1 MINIK
6 AVVEGEPDT
15 LPFTRIF
22 ELRDK
27 IDEKIFFASVKIIK
41 EKLSRNL
48 KINTNECLTIFCD
61 YIINEILAKRTVSLI
76 EKNASKLL
84 SEQQVMIGV
93 SETLRKITF
102 EVLLVDS
109 LTKKKKEKE
118 KKNKIIIIENA
129 LPKSNYLLV

>member
-1 MINIK
+1 MIRIK
-6 AVVEGEPDT
+6 AFVEGEPDT

-27 IDEKIFFASVKIIK
+27 IDEKIFFESVKTVK
-41 EKLSRNL
+41 RKLLRNL
-48 KINTNECLTIFCD
+48 RINTNDCLIIFCD
-61 YIINEILAKRTVSLI
+61 YIINEILAKRRVSLI
-76 EKNASKLL
+76 EQNASKLL

-102 EVLLVDS
+102 EVFVDNT
-109 LTKKKKEKE
+109 TKK
-118 KKNKIIIIENA
+118 NIIIIENA

>member
-1 MINIK
+1 MIHIK
-6 AVVEGEPDT
+6 ALVEGETDT

-22 ELRDK
+22 ELRDN
-27 IDEKIFFASVKIIK
+27 IDEKIFFESVKTIK
-41 EKLSRNL
+41 RKLSRNL
-48 KINTNECLTIFCD
+48 RINTNECLIIFCD

-102 EVLLVDS
+102 EVFVDNT
-109 LTKKKKEKE
+109 TKK
-118 KKNKIIIIENA
+118 NIIIIENA

>member
-1 MINIK
+1 MMIHIK
-6 AVVEGEPDT
+6 ALVEGETDT

-22 ELRDK
+22 ELRDN
-27 IDEKIFFASVKIIK
+27 IDEKIFFESVKTIK
-41 EKLSRNL
+41 RKLSRNL
-48 KINTNECLTIFCD
+48 RINTNECLIIFCD

-102 EVLLVDS
+102 EVFVDNT
-109 LTKKKKEKE
+109 TKK
-118 KKNKIIIIENA
+118 NIIIIENA

>member
-1 MINIK
+1 MIRIK
-6 AVVEGEPDT
+6 AFVEGEPDT

-27 IDEKIFFASVKIIK
+27 IDEKIFFESVKTVK
-41 EKLSRNL
+41 RKLLRNL
-48 KINTNECLTIFCD
+48 RINTNDCLIIFCD
-61 YIINEILAKRTVSLI
+61 YIINEILAKRRVSLI
-76 EKNASKLL
+76 EQNASKLL

-102 EVLLVDS
+102 EVFVDS
-109 LTKKKKEKE
+109 TTKK
-118 KKNKIIIIENA
+118 NIIIIENA